1 MQDVHDGVAETGE
14 VESARRRSWVS
25 GTIASDATARL
36 IYLLVGAITIG
47 LIFWKLQFSNQS
59 VCCGD
64 FDGYYHIRWS
74 RLLWENMRA
83 GHLFPPTFKWLP
95 LTTLNPKDYVDHH
108 LLLHILQMPFT
119 WLGDLRMAA
128 KVSATLFASLAL

>member
-1 MQDVHDGVAETGE
+1 MQDVQDGLTEPSVDESGRGAEDEALTVKGE
-14 VESARRRSWVS
+14 RALDVS
-25 GTIASDATARL
+25 DRAVRVL
-36 IYLLVGAITIG
+36 YLMVGAVTIG
-47 LIFWKLQFSNQS
+47 LIFWRLQFSNQS

-95 LTTLNPKDYVDHH
+95 LTTLNPKDYEDHH
-108 LLLHILQMPFT
+108 L
-119 WLGDLRMAA
+119 
-128 KVSATLFASLAL
+128 